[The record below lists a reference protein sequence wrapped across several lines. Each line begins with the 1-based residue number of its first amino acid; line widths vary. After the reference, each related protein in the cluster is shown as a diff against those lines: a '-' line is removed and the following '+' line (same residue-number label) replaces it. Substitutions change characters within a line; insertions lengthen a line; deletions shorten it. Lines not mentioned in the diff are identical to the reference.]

1 MKLKNV
7 VMIKFME
14 NLRKILSKKEQNL
27 KTLSVSN
34 LGG

>member
-27 KTLSVSN
+27 KNLSV
-34 LGG
+34 